1 MEPLVILVVLVLFG
15 LWCLRGLWSG
25 IPGSGLLSSLGSK
38 LFDTAF
44 NREKQ
49 SGAHFQKERETSEW
63 LNARNRGLILD
74 GAGQKRL
81 SEETSFQH
89 VAVISPTGAGKTTRY
104 IAPNLL
110 TLDDCSVIVTDPSGE
125 LYAKTSG
132 AMASRGFAVEV
143 LNLADPVRSL
153 GYNPLSKLESHGDID
168 KLSHVLMRSAN
179 PVVKP
184 GDEIWYSE
192 PQNLM
197 AILIRCLRNTGEPEW
212 INLHNLLFLL
222 QNFGRDGRPLIRFIA
237 RYAPDEA
244 TVQQFKGFV
253 SGNDKMLSSFLT
265 MGRNALRAL
274 NNPDIAS
281 LLARDELDFQ
291 RLRKRK
297 TALYLVVPETEA
309 EVYGFI
315 LNLFYI
321 QFFAAQKSLEF
332 TSDGLPIHVLYD
344 EFGHS
349 MIPGFDTVATTI
361 RKYRV
366 SLSIIL
372 QDFGQLRERYGDHAA
387 KTILSGGMRTKLF
400 YPGLDVETSR
410 MVEEML
416 GRVQFETKQGRHK
429 SVREENLLNA
439 DRVRRM
445 EKDQAICVTAS
456 QEPVILKTTACYEE
470 SRMKKLM
477 ELPPCPFPAPLP
489 SSELRFVSLT

>member
-1 MEPLVILVVLVLFG
+1 MEPLVFLVILILFG
-15 LWCLRGLWSG
+15 LWCFRSLGTQVSG
-25 IPGSGLLSSLGSK
+25 ATMISSLAPK
-38 LFDTAF
+38 LFAAIF
-44 NREKQ
+44 GREKR
-49 SGAHFQKERETSEW
+49 SGARFQKESETSRW
-63 LNARNRGLILD
+63 LKGGNKGLILD
-74 GAGQKRL
+74 GAGHKRL
-81 SEETSFQH
+81 TEEVSFQH
-89 VAVISPTGAGKTTRY
+89 VAIISPTGAGKTTRY

-110 TLDDCSVIVTDPSGE
+110 TLDDCSIIVTDPSGE
-125 LYAKTSG
+125 LYTKTSG

-143 LNLADPVRSL
+143 LNLADPTRSL
-153 GYNPLSKLESHGDID
+153 GYNPLVKIESHSDID
-168 KLSHVLMRSAN
+168 KLAHILMRSAN

-212 INLHNLLFLL
+212 MNLHNLLFLL
-222 QNFGRDGRPLIRFIA
+222 QNFGKNGRDLIKFIA
-237 RYAPDEA
+237 RYAPDDG

-315 LNLFYI
+315 LNLFYT

-332 TSDGLPIHVLYD
+332 ASDGLPIHVLYD

-400 YPGLDVETSR
+400 YPGLDVDTSR

-416 GRVQFETKQGRHK
+416 GRVQYESKQGRNK

-439 DRVRRM
+439 DRIRRLDM
-445 EKDQAICVTAS
+445 NQAICVTAS
-456 QEPVILKTTACYEE
+456 QEPVLLRTEACYE
-470 SRMKKLM
+470 SRHMQQLM
-477 ELPPCPFPAPLP
+477 NIPPFPLP
-489 SSELRFVSLT
+489 ARLPTSELHYVSLT